1 METGQSYTG
10 LRDRDYFHIMMNL
23 DSFDGFLPVAHW
35 LAEGYL
41 DAARKLQADPSLEPD
56 LRPFR
61 YTKESFEARL
71 DDIYQG
77 LVEDVTRYEASQSW
91 TMRTREDVVEWI
103 LQMAPFN
110 QTDGAWLRTIA
121 PVGPID
127 EVRSLLFAIYVDEMG
142 GNDPD
147 LNHPNIYT
155 ELMASVDIELGDL
168 RSRDYS
174 DNPALLDSAFT
185 VPLFQLV
192 VSQFPQDFFPELLG
206 MTQYLE
212 WSSVELRNMVM
223 LNEHFGLDPHFYE
236 MHVAI
241 DNAATGHGAMARR
254 AVELFL
260 EGVRVDAGDEAMQ
273 EQWQRIWDG
282 YVAFSTTGTLAQ
294 EMANRKPRRPTP
306 AQAVETMVRD
316 RAAKARLNHGSRR
329 LAGTLLNDLFADPPK
344 LLESLVAGGMIVPGD
359 PDGSPFF
366 ALLTADGPMY
376 RIFSDADITVWKA
389 WVRSLATSPGGV
401 TAGAAAVDG
410 AQAGAATGAATGIQ
424 PLGSVAQR
432 MVALVDAM
440 RLRQEGTP
448 AHGAQTLTGPD
459 PADATGQVTKPVAW
473 WFTQPAPALLAALAN
488 RDNGW
493 ITPGDAEASPFVT
506 DLLRGHN
513 AMGRALSVKSPDGST
528 WADIAVAW
536 INDGCPLP
544 EVAPAVRPLTLLSPP
559 ERVAAHP
566 TGQIHGSGSVH

>member
-1 METGQSYTG
+1 METGQRYAG
-10 LRDRDYFHIMMNL
+10 LRDREYFHIMLNL
-23 DSFDGFLPVAHW
+23 DSFDGFLPVARS
-35 LAEGYL
+35 LAQGYL
-41 DAARKLQADPSLEPD
+41 DAARKLQADPNLEPE
-56 LRPFR
+56 LRSFR
-61 YTKESFEARL
+61 YSKEAFEARL

-77 LVEDVTRYEASQSW
+77 LVEDVTRYEAAQSW
-91 TMRTREDVVEWI
+91 TMRTREDVVEWV

-142 GNDPD
+142 GGDPD

-155 ELMASVDIELGDL
+155 DLMASVDLELGDL
-168 RSRDYS
+168 RSREYS

-212 WSSVELRNMVM
+212 WSSVELKNMVR

-254 AVELFL
+254 AVELYL
-260 EGVRVDAGDEAMQ
+260 EGVRVDAGEEVMQ
-273 EQWQRIWDG
+273 DQWERVWNG

-294 EMANRKPRRPTP
+294 EMAKRNRRRPT
-306 AQAVETMVRD
+306 AAEAVAAMVRD
-316 RAAKARLNHGSRR
+316 RAAKARLNHGTRR
-329 LAGTLLNDLFADPPK
+329 LAGTPLNDLFADPPR
-344 LLESLVAGGMIVPGD
+344 LMDSLVQGGMIVPGD

-366 ALLTADGPMY
+366 TLLTPDGPMY
-376 RIFSDADITVWKA
+376 RIFTAADIEIWRTWT
-389 WVRSLATSPGGV
+389 RSLAPGTPGDVAGV
-401 TAGAAAVDG
+401 AGVAGAAAP
-410 AQAGAATGAATGIQ
+410 AA
-424 PLGSVAQR
+424 SVAQQ
-432 MVALVDAM
+432 MVRLVDAM
-440 RLRQEGTP
+440 RSRQEGTP
-448 AHGAQTLTGPD
+448 AHGGEALAGPD
-459 PADATGQVTKPVAW
+459 PVDASVQVTKPVAW

-488 RDNGW
+488 KENGW
-493 ITPGDAEASPFVT
+493 VVPGDAEASAFVT
-506 DLLRGHN
+506 DLVRGHN
-513 AMGRALSVKSPDGST
+513 AMGRALSAQSPYGSA
-528 WADIAVAW
+528 WAEIAVAW
-536 INDGCPLP
+536 INDGCPQP
-544 EVAPAVRPLTLLSPP
+544 EAAPAVRPLTLLSPP